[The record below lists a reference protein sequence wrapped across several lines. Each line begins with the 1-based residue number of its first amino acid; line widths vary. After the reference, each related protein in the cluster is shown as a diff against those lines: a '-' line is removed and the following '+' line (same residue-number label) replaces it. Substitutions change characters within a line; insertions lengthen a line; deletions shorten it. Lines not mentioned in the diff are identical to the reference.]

1 MAATFSTTHAVM
13 PEAETASELKQFLFQ
28 QLMAQGL
35 AETGRQLCTF
45 KQSDQVMSQVY
56 TPPPRTILEVYQNL
70 PEGTLAQLINNHIY
84 MSPAPTTSHQSVL
97 LKIGTQLYDYVQ
109 KNNLGS
115 VFIAPVDVYLNRKNA
130 YQPDIIFIANAN
142 IHKLQESG
150 FYGAPD
156 LVIEILSPGTW
167 RFDKEDKKDVYE
179 SSGVKEYWMVEP
191 ADKTTEGFYLN
202 ANEYQPLLSQKGE
215 ITFKTL
221 SHTISF

>member
-1 MAATFSTTHAVM
+1 
-13 PEAETASELKQFLFQ
+13 
-28 QLMAQGL
+28 
-35 AETGRQLCTF
+35 
-45 KQSDQVMSQVY
+45 
-56 TPPPRTILEVYQNL
+56 
-70 PEGTLAQLINNHIY
+70 
-84 MSPAPTTSHQSVL
+84 MSPALTTSHQSVL

-109 KNNLGS
+109 KNNFGS

-179 SSGVKEYWMVEP
+179 SSGVKEYWMVDP
-191 ADKTTEGFYLN
+191 ADKTKEGFHNNL
-202 ANEYQPLLSQKGE
+202 QS
-215 ITFKTL
+215 
-221 SHTISF
+221 